1 MSTKHRPRLPTPAQ
15 AASERS
21 RTVGGQAHGVVEGGS
36 RTGLRAELGKIPAA
50 SAGMT
55 EMLNAPY
62 RQIRS
67 NVATKP
73 RSTGSPLTRSGRDK
87 RSGCSPGR

>member
-1 MSTKHRPRLPTPAQ
+1 MSTKHRPCLPTPAQ

-21 RTVGGQAHGVVEGGS
+21 RTVGGQAVAEGGS
-36 RTGLRAELGKIPAA
+36 RTELRAELGEIPAA